1 MARPRTWIATLALT
15 AAGIAGC
22 TTQSQDTPPL
32 TGPSEFGTSITLAVN
47 PDVLR
52 QDGVSQ
58 SLVTITARNQN
69 GQPLP
74 NLPVRAEI
82 TVNGIIAD
90 FGTLSA
96 KNLVTDASGKAT
108 LVYTAPASPPFS
120 SDPGTIVQ
128 IAVTPSGTDFGNA
141 MARVVS
147 IRLVPP
153 GVVVPPGSLSAVFT
167 FTPTAPTEDTDVL
180 FDATGSIAANP
191 NITIASYSW
200 NFGDGRTGSGRQVAH
215 SFDAGNFT
223 VTLTIADAIGRTGT
237 STKVVTVASLG
248 KPTADFLSSP
258 VPPRINQPVHFNGS
272 VSSAVAP
279 HTIVSYAWDFG
290 DGVQQTTGS
299 PFIDHTF
306 TTVTSYV
313 VTLVV
318 TDDTGKKSAA
328 KAYVLTLVP

>member
-1 MARPRTWIATLALT
+1 MARPRSWVATLALA
-15 AAGIAGC
+15 AAGLPGC
-22 TTQSQDTPPL
+22 MTQAQDKPPL

-108 LVYTAPASPPFS
+108 LVYTAPPSPPFS

-128 IAVTPSGTDFGNA
+128 IAVTPAGTDFANA
-141 MARVVS
+141 VARVVS

-153 GVVVPPGSLSAVFT
+153 GVVTPPRSLSAVFT
-167 FTPTAPTEDTDVL
+167 FTPTAPNEDSDVL
-180 FDATGSIAANP
+180 FDATSSIQANR

-200 NFGDGRTGSGRQVAH
+200 NFGDGRTGSGRQVSH
-215 SFDAGNFT
+215 NFDAGNFT

-237 STKVVTVASLG
+237 ATQV
-248 KPTADFLSSP
+248 
-258 VPPRINQPVHFNGS
+258 
-272 VSSAVAP
+272 
-279 HTIVSYAWDFG
+279 
-290 DGVQQTTGS
+290 
-299 PFIDHTF
+299 
-306 TTVTSYV
+306 
-313 VTLVV
+313 
-318 TDDTGKKSAA
+318 
-328 KAYVLTLVP
+328 